1 MRPFENL
8 LSKWQKEGNGA
19 ISKQFYDVNLPPQ
32 AVATL
37 QSLKQQFPRI
47 NEETLLREILNASLV
62 TLEQHF
68 PYQPGD
74 RIVALDECGD
84 EIYEDCGMTPRF
96 LSLCRE
102 FQKQIEADA
111 QSLMGSP

>member
-1 MRPFENL
+1 MKPFENL
-8 LSKWQKEGNGA
+8 LTKWQREGNGA
-19 ISKQFYDVNLPPQ
+19 ISKQFYDVKLSDMDI
-32 AVATL
+32 ATL

-47 NEETLLREILNASLV
+47 NEETLLREILAASLM

-68 PYQPGD
+68 PYQPGE
-74 RIVALDECGD
+74 RIVAIDECGD

-102 FQKQIEADA
+102 FQKQIEADT
-111 QSLMGSP
+111 QSLMSGA